1 MEWNGFDW
9 RASEV
14 GARRKTKQNPAMV
27 EPVEIPDAEH
37 ELVVERAAAID
48 VAKATG
54 KVCVRLPGKSGRRF
68 SRVWDVP
75 ARTGAI
81 TELAE
86 QLVKLG
92 IDKVTVESTS
102 DYWRIWYYLL
112 EDAGLDVQ
120 LVNSRDVKNVPG
132 RPKTDKLDAVWL
144 AKLTEKG
151 LLRPSFVP
159 PAPIR
164 VLRDY
169 TRLREDLIR
178 ECTRYWQRLEKLLE
192 DAAIKVSA
200 VASKLNTLST
210 RDMVEALI
218 AGERDPR
225 RLADLAR
232 GRMKAKRSDLIT
244 ALDGRF
250 DDHHG
255 ELARLLLSQI
265 DALTAKIGALSARI
279 EQLIDAMD
287 ESDPHTGDR
296 GGSGGA
302 EPPATG
308 ERTTALGPPTT
319 TAIGVDSDTA
329 TVVEALRLTA
339 VERLDE
345 ITGVGQR
352 AAQTIIAEIGL
363 DMTRFPTPEHLVS
376 WAKLC
381 PRTIQSGPVIRGG
394 KTGKGNP
401 YLKAALGEAAAA
413 AARTDTFL
421 GERYRRLVKRRGKLK
436 ALVAV
441 ARSILV
447 IVLAATLRPH
457 RPISRPRPR
466 LPHQPRG
473 HRAKDPQPH
482 RPPNR
487 DGIPRHSPTRR
498 VILEIHTRAHVTRLG
513 MFGRVPSA
521 AHSPWVFSDQN

>member
-1 MEWNGFDW
+1 
-9 RASEV
+9 V
-14 GARRKTKQNPAMV
+14 
-27 EPVEIPDAEH
+27 PVEIPDAEH
-37 ELVVERAAAID
+37 ELVIERAAAID
-48 VAKATG
+48 VAKAAG

-86 QLVKLG
+86 QLVELG
-92 IDKVTVESTS
+92 IEKVTVESTS

-112 EDAGLDVQ
+112 EDQGLDVQ
-120 LVNSRDVKNVPG
+120 LVNARDVKNVPG
-132 RPKTDKLDAVWL
+132 RPKSDKLDAVWL

-164 VLRDY
+164 RLRDY
-169 TRLREDLIR
+169 TRLREDLTR
-178 ECTRYWQRLEKLLE
+178 ERSRYWQRLEKLLE

-200 VASKLNTLST
+200 VASTLDTLST

-232 GRMKAKRSDLIT
+232 GRMKTKRSELIT

-250 DDHHG
+250 DDHHA
-255 ELARLLLSQI
+255 ELARLLLAQI
-265 DALTAKIGALSARI
+265 DSLTAQIDILTARI
-279 EQLIDAMD
+279 EQLIAAMD
-287 ESDPHTGDR
+287 ESDHHSDDR
-296 GGSGGA
+296 NGSGTTGLH
-302 EPPATG
+302 ATS
-308 ERTTALGPPTT
+308 RPSTADQPT
-319 TAIGVDSDTA
+319 APDLDAPTA
-329 TVVEALRLTA
+329 TSAEIDSATVAECTRLTA

-345 ITGVGQR
+345 ITGVGER
-352 AAQTIIAEIGL
+352 AAHTIIAEIGL
-363 DMTRFPTPEHLVS
+363 DMTRFATPEHLVS

-381 PRTIQSGPVIRGG
+381 PRTIQSGPVHRGG

-401 YLKAALGEAAAA
+401 YLKGALGEAAAA

-436 ALVAV
+436 ALVAI
-441 ARSILV
+441 ARSILR
-447 IVLAATLRPH
+447 IVWQLLADPTARFHDLGPDYH
-457 RPISRPRPR
+457 ASRVVTQRKIR
-466 LPHQPRG
+466 NHIAHLTAMG
-473 HRAKDPQPH
+473 F
-482 RPPNR
+482 
-487 DGIPRHSPTRR
+487 
-498 VILEIHTRAHVTRLG
+498 HVTLE
-513 MFGRVPSA
+513 PA
-521 AHSPWVFSDQN
+521 A